1 MIKKVRLKLERERE
15 TGSDRNRFDIDK
27 YRTDML
33 YNQLLNNKVLLL
45 LLLLLYLW
53 LDVTS
58 INASIHKVEIL
69 IILKIRSLYGF
80 AIFLSELYTRNS
92 KMKDIKI

>member
-1 MIKKVRLKLERERE
+1 
-15 TGSDRNRFDIDK
+15 
-27 YRTDML
+27 ML

-69 IILKIRSLYGF
+69 IILKIRSFYGF
-80 AIFLSELYTRNS
+80 PIFLSELYTRNS